1 MSEST
6 RYFKEITARDRAEN
20 GVVSLAIRPNM
31 PSQYGEG
38 SLSGKQPQQRF
49 DRLAGLIIERYNT
62 MASALSSNEILE
74 YFKLPDEYSFSTL
87 LQLIERI
94 SDTSGNLITE
104 DPESGKVQPIK
115 DILKDIYIL
124 LSAVAAFVA
133 IDEQEKGKTIQD
145 IYATIQN
152 ITDHNVDAD
161 NNAHPKI
168 RELIETSVTTHNES
182 KKAHSDIRKAVSEG
196 DSAQSK
202 ALSDHDSSE
211 LAHSKLRANITK
223 EIEDDISVHNISD
236 EAHDDIRGDIKLV
249 SEALTAL
256 EGVVNEFLT
265 GAEDNDGTLDRLRE
279 IVAYIENNKELIEIL
294 KDDKIDKAE
303 IVTTLDVDDSKKV
316 LAASVGKIILE
327 MFNDYV
333 KHTDIED
340 IINADYVSESE
351 LEARLETYLPS
362 DLRSTLREVFTIN
375 GSVGLEYQFEDEGGV
390 CMGIG
395 DCPYNNIAISSV
407 VNGIPIR
414 FIQYRAFADSL
425 VTDVEVLSDDHTTF
439 LGETFKGCTKL
450 ITVIIHSEVVN
461 FISADFSGCIALESI
476 HLPKNTTVF
485 ESCFEGCSS
494 LKDVY
499 YAGAVSE
506 WQSLSIESVG
516 NEYLINATIHCS
528 DGTINGTG
536 G

>member
-38 SLSGKQPQQRF
+38 SLSGKQLQQRF
-49 DRLAGLIIERYNT
+49 DRLATLIIERYNE
-62 MASALSSNEILE
+62 MALALSGNNVLE
-74 YFKLPDEYSFSTL
+74 YLKLPEEYSFENL
-87 LQLIERI
+87 KKFIERI

-104 DPESGKVQPIK
+104 DPESGNVQPIK

-124 LSAVAAFVA
+124 LSAVATFVA

-145 IYATIQN
+145 IYATIAALEEHN
-152 ITDHNVDAD
+152 NTEASHPYILDKITADIEIHNKSSD
-161 NNAHPKI
+161 
-168 RELIETSVTTHNES
+168 S
-182 KKAHSDIRKAVSEG
+182 HSDIREAITKG
-196 DSAQSK
+196 DGKQAKS
-202 ALSDHDSSE
+202 LSDHDDSGS
-211 LAHSKLRANITK
+211 AHSNLHRNIST
-223 EIEDDISVHNISD
+223 EIDDDISHHNTSD
-236 EAHDDIRGDIKLV
+236 KAHDDIRNALTFL

-256 EGVVNEFLT
+256 KGVVNEFLT
-265 GAEDNDGTLDRLRE
+265 GAEDNDGTLDRLKE
-279 IVAYIENNKELIEIL
+279 IVTYIENNKELIEIL

-351 LEARLETYLPS
+351 LEARLETHLPS
-362 DLRSTLREVFTIN
+362 DLRSTLREVFTSN

-395 DCPYNNIAISSV
+395 DCPYKNIAISSV
-407 VNGIPIR
+407 VNDIPIR
-414 FIQYRAFADSL
+414 FIKYRAFADSL
-425 VTDVEVLSDDHTTF
+425 VTGVEVLSNDHTTF

-450 ITVIIHSEVVN
+450 RTVIIHSEVVN
-461 FISADFSGCIALESI
+461 FLYADFSGCIALESI

-499 YAGAVSE
+499 YAGTVSE
-506 WQSLSIESVG
+506 WRSLSIESVG

-528 DGTINGTG
+528 DGIINGTG